1 MDWRVQGVAE
11 SDMTEQLSLS
21 LVKASGGWAGP
32 GWLGRVPKGHT
43 QALPP
48 GYSFCPDLAAVGHSY
63 LKEHHESYGPSPGMK
78 VQVHTSFDE
87 WYWGFTPLLCCPASQ
102 WELLGVLG
110 FVKGRDFRGWRPQTL
125 KAWTAHP
132 SQLQD

>member
-1 MDWRVQGVAE
+1 M
-11 SDMTEQLSLS
+11 
-21 LVKASGGWAGP
+21 
-32 GWLGRVPKGHT
+32 PKGHT

-63 LKEHHESYGPSPGMK
+63 LKEHHESYGPSPGMQ

-87 WYWGFTPLLCCPASQ
+87 WCWGFTPLLCCPAPQ

-110 FVKGRDFRGWRPQTL
+110 FIKGRDFRGWRPQTL